1 MKILSV
7 FFLALFFIIFNKES
21 LAEKTNKGTGSGV
34 SSKKKNKKGS
44 GEPLIDVHDLISDM
58 IKKEEELVEVNKRKS
73 KYKLATSVLAGL
85 LGVVSTVL
93 LGGVGLVLYNTE
105 KGRHP
110 FKIGSSDPA
119 DNANPDAD
127 SESNGEPNA
136 VPQVTAQDVTP
147 EQPQGDDNNLVSGTE
162 H

>member
-1 MKILSV
+1 
-7 FFLALFFIIFNKES
+7 
-21 LAEKTNKGTGSGV
+21 
-34 SSKKKNKKGS
+34 
-44 GEPLIDVHDLISDM
+44 M

-85 LGVVSTVL
+85 
-93 LGGVGLVLYNTE
+93 LVLYNTE

>member
-21 LAEKTNKGTGSGV
+21 LAEKTHKGTGSGV
-34 SSKKKNKKGS
+34 SSKKKNKKS
-44 GEPLIDVHDLISDM
+44 AGEPLIDVHDLISDM

-85 LGVVSTVL
+85 LGVVSSVL

-127 SESNGEPNA
+127 AESSGEQSAEQP
-136 VPQVTAQDVTP
+136 VTAQDVTP
-147 EQPQGDDNNLVSGTE
+147 EQPEGDNNDILNDTE